1 METVGFSATQI
12 LREINYGHI
21 EAHKAAILTISAVL
35 KFNFWE
41 LLTIPSVLII
51 LKSKFKAS
59 KIVKTA
65 VFYLLK

>member
-1 METVGFSATQI
+1 MEIVRCSATQI

-35 KFNFWE
+35 KSNFWE

-51 LKSKFKAS
+51 LKSKFNAPE
-59 KIVKTA
+59 IVKTA
-65 VFYLLK
+65 VFTY